1 MTVEGPAEAGLHRRL
16 VAALVVLLLVPGPS
30 IAQDAPV
37 PVLFRVFLTDGRA
50 ISSFGE
56 WARIDDRVVF
66 SMPTRSGGDTSD
78 LQLVAIPAARVDWTR
93 TNQYAESVR
102 GSVYAA
108 TRGEADFA
116 KLSVEMAAALNAVS
130 RIADPGVRLATAERA
145 RRSLAE
151 WPAAHYGYKAADVRE
166 MLATLDGIIAE
177 LRAAVGQTRF
187 DVSLTSPIVV
197 APDPPLPPPSDMEV
211 AEQLQ
216 AAASVVE
223 APTDRISLLQALL
236 GLLDRAIGTL
246 PAEWADRL
254 RRTVMTDL
262 TEAQR
267 VDRAYTEL
275 RAATLTAA
283 AKAAARGDLKALDRL
298 RAGVER
304 EDARLGRRQPGEVS
318 ALLATIHVEAEAARQ
333 VREAQAAWKKRA
345 PGYRR
350 YRRATNGAFRDF
362 KAATVAL
369 DQVKKMTGPPTNR
382 VGPLAA
388 KLTRSARK
396 LSQVDPPPDMAGSH
410 ALVRSA
416 WELAENAFRLRL
428 ESVAGN
434 NVEVARQASSAAA
447 GALMLYER
455 ARADQLAQMGRPARR

>member
-1 MTVEGPAEAGLHRRL
+1 MRVGGQAEARRYIGI
-16 VAALVVLLLVPGPS
+16 VAAVCLLWLAPVTS
-30 IAQDAPV
+30 NAQDAPV

-50 ISSFGE
+50 LSSFGE

-66 SMPTRSGGDTSD
+66 SMPTRGGGDTSD

-93 TNQYAESVR
+93 THRYAESVR
-102 GSVYAA
+102 GAVYAA

-116 KLSVEMAAALNAVS
+116 RLSVEMAEVLNDVS

-166 MLATLDGIIAE
+166 MLATLDGIIAD
-177 LRAAVGQTRF
+177 LRAAVGRTRF
-187 DVSLTSPIVV
+187 DVSLTSPMVV

-211 AEQLQ
+211 AEQLH
-216 AAASVVE
+216 AAASVVGT
-223 APTDRISLLQALL
+223 PTDRISLLQTLL
-236 GLLDRAIGTL
+236 LLLDRAIGTL

-254 RRTVMTDL
+254 RRAVMTDL

-275 RAATLTAA
+275 RTATLTAA
-283 AKAAARGDLKALDRL
+283 AKAAARGDLKALNKL
-298 RAGVER
+298 RASVER
-304 EDARLGRRQPGEVS
+304 EDARLGQLQPGEVS
-318 ALLATIHVEAEAARQ
+318 ALLATIDVEAEAARQ
-333 VREAQAAWKKRA
+333 VREAQAAWKQRA

-350 YRRATNGAFRDF
+350 YRRATNSAFRDF

-369 DQVKKMTGPPTNR
+369 DQVKKMTGPPTNT

-396 LSQVDPPPDMAGSH
+396 LAQVEPPPDMAGAH

-428 ESVAGN
+428 ESVADN
-434 NVEVARQASSAAA
+434 NVEVALQASSAAA

-455 ARADQLAQMGRPARR
+455 ARADQLALMAQPARR